1 MWVELK
7 VKTQIILDSW
17 RLCCCERKKRQFD
30 SCCRAKFCCCE
41 SNRFWLSH
49 IFHSSIHQCHASIG
63 KSFLQRELNFVSTF
77 GDFGVQR
84 WRSIWFWLWFRTVRR
99 QIFMSQTNSF
109 VSTIYMEIQMVK
121 NTVGENPQK
130 SIIFASGSELWIKNS
145 LKMVSLV
152 ILAILAILGIWAT
165 FWLL

>member
-1 MWVELK
+1 MRHLAWFSNTVLFTQNSNFKFTFYNFLIQLNFWIFGSMWVELK

-109 VSTIYMEIQMVK
+109 VSTIYMEIQMVT
-121 NTVGENPQK
+121 NTVG
-130 SIIFASGSELWIKNS
+130 
-145 LKMVSLV
+145 
-152 ILAILAILGIWAT
+152 
-165 FWLL
+165 